1 MNYFLWALLLIVQNF
16 SFTLVSR
23 ARNSGSLGFHALAAV
38 GSNGVWFASNF
49 ILIDNVISI
58 IKTADLQQAVFI
70 GLFYTVFTVAG
81 SLSSHYIS
89 MKYIEKGSRRV
100 GSS

>member
-58 IKTADLQQAVFI
+58 IKTADLHQAVFI